1 VRGPTFEAQARPR
14 PELIGSRTY
23 AGSHDLFLSQTQ
35 IPRAIE
41 NRQLDGNGCGTL
53 LEFNPVQRQK
63 LLVNEGRHKLCSVS
77 EIGTPTTTYET
88 RAQQREI

>member
-1 VRGPTFEAQARPR
+1 M
-14 PELIGSRTY
+14 Y
-23 AGSHDLFLSQTQ
+23 AGSHDVFLSRTQ

-41 NRQLDGNGCGTL
+41 IRQLDGNGHGTL
-53 LEFNPVQRQK
+53 PEFTLVQRQK

-77 EIGTPTTTYET
+77 ETGTPTTTYET